1 MSNKKI
7 LLAIIL
13 AFFPSLYKLKI
24 DAIINNNVITE
35 VIILNRILNTQNKVT
50 NIIKEIILLSIL
62 FGLYVKR
69 LSIYANIITITD
81 IKYSAKLMN
90 KSCRVEYDKIF
101 IPKREYQIVVLI
113 IEQTK
118 SKLKIHVLFLE
129 KYWNDFLINTS
140 ALNMISLLYFIYDL
154 YL

>member
-101 IPKREYQIVVLI
+101 IPKREYQIVALI

-129 KYWNDFLINTS
+129 K
-140 ALNMISLLYFIYDL
+140 
-154 YL
+154 

>member
-24 DAIINNNVITE
+24 DAIINNDVISE
-35 VIILNRILNTQNKVT
+35 VIILNRILNTQNKIT

-69 LSIYANIITITD
+69 LNIYANIITITD
-81 IKYSAKLMN
+81 IKYSAKFMN

-101 IPKREYQIVVLI
+101 IPKREYQIVALI

-129 KYWNDFLINTS
+129 K
-140 ALNMISLLYFIYDL
+140 
-154 YL
+154 

>member
-140 ALNMISLLYFIYDL
+140 TLNMISLLYFIYDL

>member
-1 MSNKKI
+1 
-7 LLAIIL
+7 
-13 AFFPSLYKLKI
+13 
-24 DAIINNNVITE
+24 
-35 VIILNRILNTQNKVT
+35 
-50 NIIKEIILLSIL
+50 
-62 FGLYVKR
+62 
-69 LSIYANIITITD
+69 
-81 IKYSAKLMN
+81 MN

-101 IPKREYQIVVLI
+101 IPKREYQIVALI

-140 ALNMISLLYFIYDL
+140 ALNMISLLDFIYDL

>member
-7 LLAIIL
+7 LLAIIF

-101 IPKREYQIVVLI
+101 IPKREYQIVALI

-129 KYWNDFLINTS
+129 KYWNDSLINTS

>member
-101 IPKREYQIVVLI
+101 IPKREYQIVALI

>member
-1 MSNKKI
+1 MNNSICTLFDNI
-7 LLAIIL
+7 LIDIHK
-13 AFFPSLYKLKI
+13 FKSLL
-24 DAIINNNVITE
+24 
-35 VIILNRILNTQNKVT
+35 LNTQNKVT

-101 IPKREYQIVVLI
+101 IPKREYQIVALI